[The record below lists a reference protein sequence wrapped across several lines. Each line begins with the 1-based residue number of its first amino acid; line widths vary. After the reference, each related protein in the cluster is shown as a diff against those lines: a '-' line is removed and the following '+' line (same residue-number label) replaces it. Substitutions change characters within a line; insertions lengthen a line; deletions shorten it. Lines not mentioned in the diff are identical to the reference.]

1 MKPDNKFFAFMS
13 LAGDIILLNVLFI
26 ITSLPILTAGTSLT
40 ALYAS
45 LRKRLRGQ
53 ESYIVRDYFAFWKEN
68 LKNSMIIWCILLPCL
83 IAMLVFT
90 SYIANNLQNL
100 AALCVYF
107 LLLLIL
113 LFVLSYAFPLQA
125 TFVNSPTRILLNSLL
140 TALRHLP
147 YTLALIFITSLPV
160 CLTLCFPG
168 PFTLPAHTGC
178 FWASRSV
185 RSFPCSSRKKS
196 FNITPPDPRGSRQMD
211 MQACPLGSLLAEINL
226 RKDKNNGHSR
236 KINEK

>member
-53 ESYIVRDYFAFWKEN
+53 ESYIARDYFAFWKEN

-160 CLTLCFPG
+160 CLTLCFPRAFY
-168 PFTLPAHTGC
+168 FTCAYWLLLGFSVNTILSVLITGKV
-178 FWASRSV
+178 FEHYTA
-185 RSFPCSSRKKS
+185 
-196 FNITPPDPRGSRQMD
+196 
-211 MQACPLGSLLAEINL
+211 
-226 RKDKNNGHSR
+226 
-236 KINEK
+236 